1 MLKVA
6 AMAYLKCWY
15 FPSICLKRLRNIMKN
30 VSRKSLFSDRDSN
43 PGPPVY
49 EVEILATEGVV
60 CCDVDPLMFY
70 KGVQPVQPPGIAW

>member
-1 MLKVA
+1 
-6 AMAYLKCWY
+6 
-15 FPSICLKRLRNIMKN
+15 MKN